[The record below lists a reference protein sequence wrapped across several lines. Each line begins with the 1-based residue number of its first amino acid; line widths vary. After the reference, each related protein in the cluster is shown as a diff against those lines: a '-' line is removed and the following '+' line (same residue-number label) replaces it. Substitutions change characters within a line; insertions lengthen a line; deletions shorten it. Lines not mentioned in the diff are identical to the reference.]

1 MKKINTR
8 LDSITNPFYNLAPW
22 FFRIALGVA
31 FFIHGYKKLPAPFMM
46 EEQHRMVTWFESM
59 LMPFPELIVSLVIFI
74 EIFGGIGIILG
85 GLIGLFATQA
95 GHLITRLSGLTLFI
109 LMINIFYFGH
119 PDWFVWPPIKL
130 LTSEQIFL
138 FMLSIYFMIRGNK

>member
-8 LDSITNPFYNLAPW
+8 LDSITNPLYSLAPW

-59 LMPFPELIVSLVIFI
+59 FMPFPELIVSNIIFDASSSSSFVDRYCCI
-74 EIFGGIGIILG
+74 
-85 GLIGLFATQA
+85 A
-95 GHLITRLSGLTLFI
+95 GLTR
-109 LMINIFYFGH
+109 YKPFGCKTLGTLISDKG
-119 PDWFVWPPIKL
+119 PDALPNETIIPLIAKH
-130 LTSEQIFL
+130 
-138 FMLSIYFMIRGNK
+138 SIDPSNVSFPTPS

>member
-22 FFRIALGVA
+22 FFRITLGVA

-59 LMPFPELIVSLVIFI
+59 FMPFPELIVSLVIFI

-95 GHLITRLSGLTLFI
+95 GHLITRLSGLHTI
-109 LMINIFYFGH
+109 YIN
-119 PDWFVWPPIKL
+119 D
-130 LTSEQIFL
+130 
-138 FMLSIYFMIRGNK
+138 

>member
-1 MKKINTR
+1 M
-8 LDSITNPFYNLAPW
+8 F
-22 FFRIALGVA
+22 
-31 FFIHGYKKLPAPFMM
+31 
-46 EEQHRMVTWFESM
+46 
-59 LMPFPELIVSLVIFI
+59 MPFPELIVSLVIFI

-130 LTSEQIFL
+130 LTSEQTFL

>member
-1 MKKINTR
+1 
-8 LDSITNPFYNLAPW
+8 
-22 FFRIALGVA
+22 
-31 FFIHGYKKLPAPFMM
+31 
-46 EEQHRMVTWFESM
+46 MVTWFESM
-59 LMPFPELIVSLVIFI
+59 FMPFPELIVSLVIFI
-74 EIFGGIGIILG
+74 EIFGGVGIILG

-95 GHLITRLSGLTLFI
+95 GHFITRLSGFALFI

-119 PDWFVWPPIKL
+119 PYWFVWPPIKL